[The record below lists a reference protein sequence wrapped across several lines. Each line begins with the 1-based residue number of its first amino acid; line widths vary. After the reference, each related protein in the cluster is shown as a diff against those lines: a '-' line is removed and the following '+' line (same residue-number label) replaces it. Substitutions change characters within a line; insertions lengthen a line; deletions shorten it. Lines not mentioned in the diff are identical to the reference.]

1 MDNKQIDAKMLILNF
16 NNSGIS
22 EVTINVPFLVTD
34 ILFRPP
40 VSALAAPQIETAFLV
55 ISTLVN
61 GGCQTMS
68 GYNSITFA
76 NDFRYRFQKP
86 TAIRGS
92 YTFTFLR
99 ISNGVPAAFTGGIAF
114 PIEFIGYNQ
123 Q

>member
-1 MDNKQIDAKMLILNF
+1 MDNKQIDAKMILLNF

-40 VSALAAPQIETAFLV
+40 VSALAAQIETAFIV

-68 GYNSITFA
+68 GYNSITYA
-76 NDFRYRFQKP
+76 NDFRYRFAKP

-99 ISNGVPAAFTGGIAF
+99 ISNGAQAAFTGGIAF
-114 PIEFIGYNQ
+114 PIEFIGYNK
-123 Q
+123 

>member
-1 MDNKQIDAKMLILNF
+1 MDNKQIDSKLILLNF

-40 VSALAAPQIETAFLV
+40 ISDLSANIAQQFVVT
-55 ISTLVN
+55 STLVG

-68 GYNSITFA
+68 GYSSITFA

-86 TAIRGS
+86 ILIRGS
-92 YTFTFLR
+92 YTFTFIR
-99 ISNGVPAAFTGGIAF
+99 ISNGAQANFTGGIAF